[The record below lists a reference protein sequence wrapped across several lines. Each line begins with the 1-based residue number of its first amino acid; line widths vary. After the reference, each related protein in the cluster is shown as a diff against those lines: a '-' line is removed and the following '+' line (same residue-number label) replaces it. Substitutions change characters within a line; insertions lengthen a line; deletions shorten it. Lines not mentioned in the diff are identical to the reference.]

1 MTASGLYGLCLG
13 IAWFIFTTIASQPL
27 GSILL
32 FAFFAVQLSWTALTC
47 WRRTGLPFL
56 TLAMAVGST
65 QFAVLAILAA
75 TGHVYL
81 QSSRGW
87 WIVVGAA
94 MIGVPLVL
102 VEQRVN
108 RAKWARL
115 KEQTK
120 QPSLLDVFMAN
131 HIPWL
136 R

>member
-1 MTASGLYGLCLG
+1 MTASGLYGLWLG
-13 IAWFIFTTIASQPL
+13 IAWFIFTTIAPQPL